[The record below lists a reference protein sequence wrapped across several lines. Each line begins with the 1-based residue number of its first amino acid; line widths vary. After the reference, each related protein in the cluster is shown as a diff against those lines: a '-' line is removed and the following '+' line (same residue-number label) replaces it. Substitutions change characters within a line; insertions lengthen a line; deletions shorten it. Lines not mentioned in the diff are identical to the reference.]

1 MPWFLL
7 TFGFLA
13 GFLFVFAVNL
23 LVAAIQQGRREQFRE
38 RLQEEQRML
47 QRERARASAEHRDL
61 YELAAESASQ
71 VGDTRPLKER
81 IGIFLEQSGTK
92 LRMGQVLLISLAA
105 AVVAAAAVF
114 LATRSLV
121 LVVVAGLAAGV
132 LPVIWVQLLRA
143 RRLSA
148 LLSQLPDAFDL
159 MARTMRAG
167 QTFSQAI
174 QSVAEEAAAPLSL
187 EFAYCYD
194 QQYLGMSTEAAL
206 RDLARRTG
214 LLEIK
219 IFVVAV
225 LVHRQT
231 GGNLSEL
238 LERLARVI
246 RERYRIAGL
255 LESLTAEGRLQAYIM
270 LALPVL
276 LFTVMYSL
284 NPNYAG
290 TLLQYPIL
298 LLITA
303 GFMTAGA
310 LWMRKIIRFDY

>member
-1 MPWFLL
+1 
-7 TFGFLA
+7 
-13 GFLFVFAVNL
+13 
-23 LVAAIQQGRREQFRE
+23 
-38 RLQEEQRML
+38 
-47 QRERARASAEHRDL
+47 
-61 YELAAESASQ
+61 
-71 VGDTRPLKER
+71 
-81 IGIFLEQSGTK
+81 
-92 LRMGQVLLISLAA
+92 
-105 AVVAAAAVF
+105 
-114 LATRSLV
+114 
-121 LVVVAGLAAGV
+121 
-132 LPVIWVQLLRA
+132 
-143 RRLSA
+143 
-148 LLSQLPDAFDL
+148 
-159 MARTMRAG
+159 MRAG